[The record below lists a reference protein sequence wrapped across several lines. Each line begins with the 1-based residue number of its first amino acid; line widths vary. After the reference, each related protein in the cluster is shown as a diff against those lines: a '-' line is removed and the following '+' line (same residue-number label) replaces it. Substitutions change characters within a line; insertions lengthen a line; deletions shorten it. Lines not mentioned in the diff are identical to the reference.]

1 MFSLRVSRVV
11 TRQGIWSGAPTARFA
26 SNNRQQSR
34 RAGRAV
40 NPLQQNNT
48 SEEMPQFAGL
58 LRQFYKQTHPDILRA
73 SNSEYADI
81 NDQSWKTL
89 NGILSTIKEVN
100 SYPPQMVKTIPF
112 HMRSSTS
119 STGFK
124 QVDLR
129 IRTAGGD
136 CKKQLTV
143 TMQNFFVESEISADG
158 KFQWGKDY
166 FPLETAGVVVSTEL

>member
-1 MFSLRVSRVV
+1 MFSYRASRF
-11 TRQGIWSGAPTARFA
+11 TNNTLCARYA
-26 SNNRQQSR
+26 SNNRQSR

-40 NPLQQNNT
+40 NPLQHGT
-48 SEEMPQFAGL
+48 GEEVPQFAGL

-73 SNSEYADI
+73 SNSEFADI

-112 HMRSSTS
+112 HMRSSS
-119 STGFK
+119 SKTGFK

-143 TMQNFFVESEISADG
+143 TLQNFFVESEISPDG
-158 KFQWGKDY
+158 KFQWGKEY
-166 FPLETAGVVVSTEL
+166 FPLEVAGVVVSTEL